1 MQKIVIIANGVI
13 GDREFCRR
21 QIRKGDYLI
30 CVDGGLHHALAMGLR
45 PHLVVGDGDS
55 LDADLYRELERLSP
69 EFLQYPEINQEESDL
84 ELALNHAVTLGFK
97 EIVIFGALGGERADH
112 GFINYLLLLIPL
124 KKGIR
129 ARIIDGRQEIQLM
142 DRVLEV
148 EGRAGDYLSLFSLT
162 PRVTGVVTEGL
173 KYSLH
178 RETLYFASTRGLSN
192 QFSDSL
198 ARLSIESGL
207 LLVIKIDQSI
217 N

>member
-1 MQKIVIIANGVI
+1 M
-13 GDREFCRR
+13 
-21 QIRKGDYLI
+21 
-30 CVDGGLHHALAMGLR
+30 
-45 PHLVVGDGDS
+45 VGDGDS

-148 EGRAGDYLSLFSLT
+148 EGRAGDYLSSF
-162 PRVTGVVTEGL
+162 PD
-173 KYSLH
+173 
-178 RETLYFASTRGLSN
+178 A
-192 QFSDSL
+192 
-198 ARLSIESGL
+198 
-207 LLVIKIDQSI
+207 
-217 N
+217 